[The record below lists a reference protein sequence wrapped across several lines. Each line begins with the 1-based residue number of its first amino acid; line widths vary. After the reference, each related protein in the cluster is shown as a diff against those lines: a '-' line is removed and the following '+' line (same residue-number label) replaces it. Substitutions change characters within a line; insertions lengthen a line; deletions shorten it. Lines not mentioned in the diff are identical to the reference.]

1 MEIGQIQE
9 RLRKDIADL
18 RAPEG
23 FLYAGHPNFHTLFG
37 RDSIISAWQMLEIE
51 PAIAKATLTI
61 LANHQGETL
70 NSRKEEEPGKILHEH
85 RFDAESRRQLPHW
98 DFPYYGSV
106 DSTPLFVYLAGLYG
120 EREQGDR
127 FIRELWPTILAAYD
141 WIRGCANGGGG
152 YLRYERKNP
161 YGLFHQ
167 GWKDGSEDHLKIRP
181 PVAIVEAQGYAF
193 AAYRA
198 FAKLAERFGAT
209 LVAAEASE
217 RARILQDRFN
227 RNFWVR
233 GEFFA
238 LGLDR
243 FDVPREV
250 ATSNPGHLL
259 FTGILSSE
267 RAAQTVERLFRGDL
281 WTVYGI
287 RTHSTLAPDFDPYGY
302 HTGTV
307 WPHDNW
313 IIAEG
318 LRRSGFDREAERITQ
333 ALVAAYNEMGK
344 IPELYA
350 VVDERLVDLSEE
362 PRQTT
367 RANPLQA
374 WASAGLLAL
383 LHDR

>member
-1 MEIGQIQE
+1 MDIGQIRE
-9 RLRKDIADL
+9 RLRNDIEQL

-51 PAIAKATLTI
+51 PTIAKATLTI
-61 LANHQGETL
+61 LANHQGKVL
-70 NSRKEEEPGKILHEH
+70 NLTREEEPGKILHEH
-85 RFDAESRRQLPHW
+85 RFDVESRHQLSRW

-106 DSTPLFVYLAGLYG
+106 DSTPLFVYLAGLYAG
-120 EREQGDR
+120 QPQADE
-127 FIRELWPTILAAYD
+127 FIHELWPSVLAAYN
-141 WIRGCANGGGG
+141 WVKGCADGGGG

-167 GWKDGSEDHLKIRP
+167 SWKDGSEDHLKIRP

-193 AAYRA
+193 AAYRT
-198 FAKLAERFGAT
+198 FAELAERFGAT
-209 LVAAEASE
+209 SLAAEASE
-217 RARILQDRFN
+217 RARILQDRFS
-227 RNFWVR
+227 RDFWVP

-259 FTGILSSE
+259 FTGILSPE
-267 RAAQTVERLFRGDL
+267 RSAQTVARLFCPDL
-281 WTVYGI
+281 WTPYGI
-287 RTHSTLAPDFDPYGY
+287 RTHSTLASDFNPYGY

-313 IIAEG
+313 VIAEG
-318 LRRSGFDREAERITQ
+318 LRKSGFHREAERITE
-333 ALVAAYNEMGK
+333 ALVTAYDKLGK

-350 VVDERLVDLSEE
+350 VVDERLVNLSET
-362 PRQTT
+362 PMGATS
-367 RANPLQA
+367 ANPLQA

-383 LHDR
+383 LRNR